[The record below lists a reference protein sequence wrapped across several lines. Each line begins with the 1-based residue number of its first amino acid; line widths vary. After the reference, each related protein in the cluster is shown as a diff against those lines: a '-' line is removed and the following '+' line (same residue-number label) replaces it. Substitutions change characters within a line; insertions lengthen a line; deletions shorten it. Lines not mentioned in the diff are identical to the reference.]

1 MPTKSFF
8 KKNTVLML
16 KSFIYTAERKS
27 LTEAGKILLLPV
39 SSISRYIS
47 DLEKDMQKKLINTL
61 KGKIF
66 LTPEGEKLYRR
77 ANKLIKSW
85 DSILSDV
92 EIEKKVIRVASY
104 ASAMSS
110 VMPEFVK
117 KMQFLMPDV
126 LIDIQMLSK
135 DEFNKA
141 LRLDEIDIGVYAYYK
156 DTMSDKEPDFMY
168 RKIGPY
174 SPKVIVHKDNPFNQG
189 RQDGDEVS
197 IYEVF
202 ESPYLKGKW
211 FNPGFQFNDIYPK
224 EKQLHNVT
232 LNTHLGADII
242 KKLVINEQGFT
253 ILDRECIAESE
264 KSCLRLYSIKNVDST
279 ALFVAARNISAFE
292 LSCIRA
298 LQSYALPPN

>member
-1 MPTKSFF
+1 MPSKSFF

-39 SSISRYIS
+39 SSISRYIT
-47 DLEKDMQKKLINTL
+47 DLEKDMNKKLINTL

-141 LRLDEIDIGVYAYYK
+141 MRLDEIDLGIYAYYK
-156 DTMSDKEPDFMY
+156 DTMTDKEPDFMY
-168 RKIGPY
+168 REVGKYEPNIMIHKENPANKDFEGREELSVEELFLHPETKDITFTSKLFMLPDLLPRKIVKLNNQQGE
-174 SPKVIVHKDNPFNQG
+174 ILFNIG
-189 RQDGDEVS
+189 SAV
-197 IYEVF
+197 
-202 ESPYLKGKW
+202 LNKGC
-211 FNPGFQFNDIYPK
+211 
-224 EKQLHNVT
+224 L
-232 LNTHLGADII
+232 
-242 KKLVINEQGFT
+242 
-253 ILDRECIAESE
+253 ILE
-264 KSCLRLYSIKNVDST
+264 KSLVSHVLDQFQLYKTKETDYIETFACFKENSEIIFKAIQVIKLIFSKEV
-279 ALFVAARNISAFE
+279 
-292 LSCIRA
+292 
-298 LQSYALPPN
+298 